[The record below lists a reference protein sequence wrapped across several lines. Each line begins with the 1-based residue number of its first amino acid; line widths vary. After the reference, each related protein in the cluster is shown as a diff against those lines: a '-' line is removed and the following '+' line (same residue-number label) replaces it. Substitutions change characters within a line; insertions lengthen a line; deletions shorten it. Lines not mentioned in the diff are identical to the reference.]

1 MLAGT
6 GFLIAQEATTLE
18 GGEAGHVVT
27 LPTWRG
33 NGRRRL
39 EAAAASEERPTT
51 ELALAVQA
59 DWRAAG

>member
-1 MLAGT
+1 M
-6 GFLIAQEATTLE
+6 LE

-33 NGRRRL
+33 NDRRRL

-59 DWRAAG
+59 DWRPAG